1 MEMSKRI
8 TSHMKNSKLI
18 IFENSAHFPD
28 IRETDNICEAIIE
41 FLEI

>member
-28 IRETDNICEAIIE
+28 IEETDNVCEAIIE